1 MKQETMIVVAAAAT
15 EQEVESA
22 ACTVACNCNVK
33 W

>member
-1 MKQETMIVVAAAAT
+1 MNNEMTVVAAAAT

-22 ACTVACNCNVK
+22 ACVVACSCNMK